1 MICLTLSVAL
11 PQLRPPQCATGTST
25 CTVTASEGELGF
37 FWFSL
42 YSISFALAGVKPCL
56 VTFAA
61 DQFDEGFPVE
71 REQKYSFFNWFYYAF
86 KMGAFLAQTAS
97 VYIQENVGWGWG
109 YGILTVAFFLSFVV
123 TLVGTP
129 LYRHPKLPNYSPFTC
144 FFQVFVAAFRNRRLD
159 LPKDYYVSQL
169 HEETIVGAS
178 SADIHVDQR
187 RKHPHLHHT
196 ADFL

>member
-11 PQLRPPQCATGTST
+11 PQLRPPKCPTGATT
-25 CTVTASEGELGF
+25 CTVTASKGELAF

-42 YSISFALAGVKPCL
+42 YSISFALAGAKPCL

-71 REQKYSFFNWFYYAF
+71 REAKYSFFNWVYYAIEV
-86 KMGAFLAQTAS
+86 GAILAQTAL
-97 VYIQENVGWGWG
+97 VYVQENVGWGWG
-109 YGILTVAFFLSFVV
+109 YGIPTAAFFISFVV

-129 LYRHPKLPNYSPFTC
+129 FYRHQKLPTYSPFTS
-144 FFQVFVAAFRNRRLD
+144 FFQVCVAAFRNRRLI
-159 LPKDYYVSQL
+159 LPNDVSQL
-169 HEETIVGAS
+169 YEETIGATT
-178 SADIHVDQR
+178 SADHRRNHQHVQ
-187 RKHPHLHHT
+187 HT

>member
-25 CTVTASEGELGF
+25 CTVTASKGELGF

-71 REQKYSFFNWFYYAF
+71 REQKYSFFNWYYYAIEV
-86 KMGAFLAQTAS
+86 GAILAQTVS

-109 YGILTVAFFLSFVV
+109 YGILTVAFFLSFAV

-129 LYRHPKLPNYSPFTC
+129 FYRYQKLPNYSPFTC
-144 FFQVFVAAFRNRRLD
+144 FFQVFVAAFRNQRLV
-159 LPKDYYVSQL
+159 LPNDYVSQL
-169 HEETIVGAS
+169 YEEKIDGAS
-178 SADIHVDQR
+178 SADVHVDQR
-187 RKHPHLHHT
+187 RNHLHVQHT

>member
-1 MICLTLSVAL
+1 M
-11 PQLRPPQCATGTST
+11 GTST
-25 CTVTASEGELGF
+25 CTVTASKGELGF

-71 REQKYSFFNWFYYAF
+71 REQKYSFFNWYYYAIEV
-86 KMGAFLAQTAS
+86 GAMLAQTAS

-109 YGILTVAFFLSFVV
+109 YGILTVAFFLSCAV

-129 LYRHPKLPNYSPFTC
+129 FYRYQKLPNYSPFTS
-144 FFQVFVAAFRNRRLD
+144 FFQVCVAAFRNQRLV
-159 LPKDYYVSQL
+159 LPNDYVSRL
-169 HEETIVGAS
+169 YEEKIDGAS
-178 SADIHVDQR
+178 SADIHGDQR
-187 RKHPHLHHT
+187 QNHLHVQHT